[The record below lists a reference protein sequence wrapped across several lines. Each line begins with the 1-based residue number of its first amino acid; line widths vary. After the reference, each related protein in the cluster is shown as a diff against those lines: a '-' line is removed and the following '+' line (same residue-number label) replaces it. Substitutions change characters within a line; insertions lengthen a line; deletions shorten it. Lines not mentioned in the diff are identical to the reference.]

1 MHPIGEAIVVV
12 GVILLMANTFAL
24 IRIQNDIA
32 RRIGALGERLLERL
46 PSPAPIS
53 RWAPAALAR
62 AERLHYEAV
71 GFLSPKAQEWL
82 HRLREFIP
90 EVDTM
95 TPTEVREFGETLEL
109 PTRVRPFWLPT
120 AQELKE
126 ESDGMVR
133 AREAAPNFAAAV
145 ESIEPATESVNGYR
159 RRAQSLMDF
168 LGRQQ
173 QS

>member
-12 GVILLMANTFAL
+12 GVIALVANTFTL
-24 IRIQNDIA
+24 IRSQNDIA
-32 RRIGALGERLLERL
+32 RRIDALGERLLERL
-46 PSPAPIS
+46 PSPPPNS
-53 RWAPAALAR
+53 RWSPAAFTR
-62 AERLHYEAV
+62 GERLHYEAV

-95 TPTEVREFGETLEL
+95 TPTEVRQFGETLEL

-126 ESDGMVR
+126 EREGLAR
-133 AREAAPNFAAAV
+133 AREAAPNFTAAI
-145 ESIEPATESVNGYR
+145 ESIEPATESVSGYR
-159 RRAQSLMDF
+159 RRAESLIDF
-168 LGRQQ
+168 LRRQQ